1 MNEKEMREKYFKNY
15 KLKVDEQLTAEYE
28 LICKNCGDKRYYQW
42 EEDKRRICIC
52 RCKCQVETDKEIER
66 QKELAERLEQLK
78 SLKAVSLLGARYKDA
93 SFDKLELDRG
103 EEYITAVERCKKFCE
118 NWEQV
123 KAKGMGIYLYGDC
136 GTGKTLLTACIGNK
150 LLEQGVTVLFTS
162 FLEIARELKDKYS
175 KNESEQSFM
184 KNLEQVDLL
193 ILDDIGTEII
203 VKSTKEKSWL
213 QEKIY
218 EIINARYVQKK
229 STIFSSNEA
238 VGDLHSACGMQ
249 AKTVDRIVEMS
260 TVQLELKGTSYRIQ
274 NQKQKEGVF

>member
-1 MNEKEMREKYFKNY
+1 MTEKEVRKNYFKEY
-15 KLKVDEQLTAEYE
+15 KLKADEQLSVEYE
-28 LICKNCGDKRYYQW
+28 LLCKNCVDKRYFQ
-42 EEDKRRICIC
+42 RGNFIAPCLC
-52 RCKCQVETDKEIER
+52 QCQVDAEMEKEK
-66 QKELAERLEQLK
+66 QKELAERMEQLK

-93 SFDKLELDRG
+93 SFDKLELGRG
-103 EEYITAVERCKKFCE
+103 EEYRTVVERCRKFCE

-150 LLEQGVTVLFTS
+150 LLEKGVAVLFTS
-162 FLEIARELKDKYS
+162 FLEIARVLKDKYS
-175 KNESEQSFM
+175 RNESELSFM

-193 ILDDIGTEII
+193 ILDDIGTEVI

-218 EIINARYVQKK
+218 EIINGRYVQRK

-249 AKTVDRIVEMS
+249 AKTVDRIAEMS
-260 TVQLELKGTSYRIQ
+260 TVRLEFKGTSYREI
-274 NQKQKEGVF
+274 NRQKERREGVF